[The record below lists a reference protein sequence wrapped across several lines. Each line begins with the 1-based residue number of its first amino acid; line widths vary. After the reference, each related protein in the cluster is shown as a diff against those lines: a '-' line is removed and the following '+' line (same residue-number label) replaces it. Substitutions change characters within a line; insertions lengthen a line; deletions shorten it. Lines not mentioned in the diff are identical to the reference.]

1 MKVVGI
7 VNLDWA
13 NAAWNVFQALKRYG
27 VDAHLINLRRRGNPF
42 SNYEAH
48 YGLMYGGKGHKN
60 DKALADKLIAEA
72 DIYHIFES
80 GGTIGQLPRLNLK
93 KKPRIV
99 SLNASKWYRR
109 KENQAR
115 FDKNVRPHGD
125 FFTALTI
132 NMLIDGVEIGLQPLP
147 SDEYPIREDYSLRG
161 EKLTLGGAP
170 GYQNAFKRKKYPL
183 IQKKLKALDAKCDII
198 MNATQKELRRR
209 IRKNC
214 DIFTNGIGAGSCGYS
229 MLQGAM
235 SGLPCLSYVK
245 ERDKERFSIDG
256 VFPILEM
263 GPGGEHIEDIVK
275 LLQSEENR
283 KYYGQLA
290 ARWARKYQSYRACYK
305 TYLKFYQDLL
315 EK

>member
-7 VNLDWA
+7 VNQDWA
-13 NAAWNVFQALKRYG
+13 NAAHHIFQALKKHG
-27 VDAHLINLRRRGNPF
+27 MDARLIYLRKRGLPF
-42 SNYEAH
+42 SNYES
-48 YGLMYGGKGHKN
+48 YYDIKYWEGEGKK
-60 DKALADKLIAEA
+60 LSQKLIAEA

-80 GGTIGQLPRLNLK
+80 GATLPRLGRLK
-93 KKPRIV
+93 LEKIPRII
-99 SLNASKWYRR
+99 SLNASKWYRG
-109 KENQAR
+109 KSVDIQKR
-115 FDKNVRPHGD
+115 FDNNVKPHGN

-132 NMLIDGVEIGLQPLP
+132 NMPVEGVEFGLQPLP
-147 SDEYPIREDYSLRG
+147 SNEYPVRTDYSLRSG
-161 EKLTLGGAP
+161 KLTLGGAP
-170 GYQNAFKRKKYPL
+170 GYAGAFKRKKYAF
-183 IQKKLKALDAKCDII
+183 IQNEMKRLDTKIDVV
-198 MNATQKELRRR
+198 MNAKQKELKRR
-209 IRKNC
+209 IREKH
-214 DIFTNGIGAGSCGYS
+214 DIFTNGIGHGSCGYS

-245 ERDKERFSIDG
+245 ERDKEKFSIDG

-263 GPGGEHIEDIVK
+263 GPQGEHIEDIIK

-290 ARWARKYQSYRACYK
+290 ARWARKYQSYKACYK